1 MSIRVRLAGRDPS
14 TFALGTDSARSIVDP
29 RRFASMT
36 GATGVRTIGGSG
48 GTFHPHEMENAEI
61 TAKSA
66 WDVLRDLCELCV
78 VRRCLTEC
86 NGRGLRSCRY
96 PRAFS

>member
-36 GATGVRTIGGSG
+36 GAAGVRTIGGSG
-48 GTFHPHEMENAEI
+48 GPFCPHAIVQKTINAEI
-61 TAKSA
+61 AEISLRAAIYKKFCVLVDRAAVAVKVELSA
-66 WDVLRDLCELCV
+66 L
-78 VRRCLTEC
+78 
-86 NGRGLRSCRY
+86 S
-96 PRAFS
+96 